1 MGGLLKKMPITAITM
16 LVGVCAI
23 AGFPM
28 LFGLHFS
35 GFHSKD
41 AIVASALAFV
51 KANPAHFLL
60 FFMPLLTAGITAFY
74 MFRLWFCTFWGT
86 PRDQHVHDHAHESP
100 WIMCVPLLIL
110 APFAWLCAVGG
121 EQGFLYQMITGD
133 EPAHMAAGV
142 SAAVDGGLTL
152 PGHAAIHAVHAQAGT
167 WALIAAFS
175 GALIAYVL
183 YGTNVVNVDEMKRQ
197 LSGVHSFL
205 TNKWHFDELYDALFM
220 NPAHKVAAFC
230 AWFDKT
236 IFDSILHGSAKL
248 VVLVSKWDRVFDEN
262 VVDGFVNLIGSTT
275 QSVGTSLKSVQTG
288 SLRQYVMFIVLG
300 VVALFAVVFTT
311 FPG

>member
-16 LVGVCAI
+16 LIGVCAI
-23 AGFPM
+23 AGFPT
-28 LFGLHFS
+28 FS

-74 MFRLWFCTFWGT
+74 MFRLWFYTFWGT

-100 WIMCVPLLIL
+100 KVMWIPLVIL
-110 APFAWLCAVGG
+110 SVFAWFCAVGG
-121 EQGFLYQMITGD
+121 EPGFLYQMITGD
-133 EPAHMAAGV
+133 EPAHLAAGV
-142 SAAVDGGLTL
+142 TAATAGGIVL

-175 GALIAYVL
+175 GAFIAYVL
-183 YGTNVVNVDEMKRQ
+183 YGTNMVNVEEMKRQ
-197 LSGVHSFL
+197 LSGVHGFL
-205 TNKWHFDELYDALFM
+205 SNKWHFDELYDALFM
-220 NPAHKVAAFC
+220 QPAHKVAAFC
-230 AWFDKT
+230 AWFDKAV
-236 IFDSILHGSAKL
+236 FDSILHGSAKVML
-248 VVLVSKWDRVFDEN
+248 VVSKWDRVFDEN
-262 VVDGFVNLIGSTT
+262 VVDGFVNLIGSAT
-275 QSVGTSLKSVQTG
+275 QTVGSSLKVVQTG
-288 SLRQYVMFIVLG
+288 RLRQYVMFIVLG